1 MGKHENFLDPA
12 KEALAVK
19 GLRESLAAVD
29 ADDEALLLDTIEGE
43 TALFEIIDAVL
54 ERMTLNEALIEGVK
68 AMVEKLDARR
78 MRFET
83 RLKSD
88 RALIEQALSIAELP
102 KLERPAATLSL
113 AARPAGLTITEESDI
128 PATYWKA
135 GAPALDKKALT
146 QALRDRA
153 KALAA
158 LPEDPEERERALAEV
173 PPEIPGATL
182 SNGAP
187 SLTIRR
193 A

>member
-1 MGKHENFLDPA
+1 MSKRETFLDPA
-12 KEALAVK
+12 KEALAFK
-19 GLRESLAAVD
+19 GLRESLTAVD
-29 ADDEALLLDTIEGE
+29 ASDDELLLDMAEGE
-43 TALFEIIDAVL
+43 TSLLEALDAIL
-54 ERMTLNEALIEGVK
+54 ERMTVTEALIDGVK
-68 AMVEKLDARR
+68 SMVEKLDARR

-102 KLERPAATLSL
+102 KLERPAATLSM
-113 AARPAGLTITEESDI
+113 AARAPGLTITEESDV

-135 GAPALDKKALT
+135 GAPTLDKKALT

-153 KALAA
+153 KALAE
-158 LPEDPEERERALAEV
+158 LPEDPQERERALAEV